1 MMLNRYLL
9 DFLCFADEAGTR
21 LSLETQESVNRLQLW
36 LVTSGVFVLLILVIF
51 QTVSESRRRRTQA
64 GEEQKKAENEADRIR
79 ANATQQAQ
87 TEAERILANAREKA
101 ELTKAHAE
109 QEIAVM
115 MKDAQVRAKEAA
127 LAAKDAFE
135 ATLAERRQEL
145 ARTEERL
152 SQKEDKVDNKLTQL
166 QERLSDLDRREAES
180 RQKTERLAQRE
191 QELQTIAAKQLE
203 ELHRIS
209 GLSAEEARQ
218 MILTQLEGTLQSER
232 AQLIRRYQEENRQML
247 ANEGQKI
254 MVEAM
259 QRYAGDCTYE
269 RTTSLVPLPNDEMKG
284 RIIGREGRNI
294 RTIEAATGASIL
306 IDDTP
311 QAVVISCFDPVRREI
326 ARQTMEKLVQD
337 GRIHPARVEDIVN
350 KTKKEIEASILKA
363 GHETVEN
370 LGITNLR
377 PNLVEL
383 VGRLKYRF
391 SFGQNVLA
399 HSIEVATMM
408 GAIAA
413 NIGLD
418 EAQARRAG
426 LLHDIGK
433 AVDHE
438 VEGSHALIGADLLR
452 RAGELPVIVNA
463 VAAHHEDTEK
473 TSLLAEL
480 VQICDTISA
489 GRPGARAET
498 TELYLKRLEDLEK
511 IGSSFAGVESCYAIQ
526 AGRELRVLVH
536 PEKVTEDQATVMAH
550 DLAERIER
558 EMRYPGQ
565 IRVAVI
571 RETRAIEYAK

>member
-1 MMLNRYLL
+1 MLSKYLFQAL
-9 DFLCFADEAGTR
+9 VLMDISASP
-21 LSLETQESVNRLQLW
+21 LSASTQESVNRLQLW
-36 LVTSGVFVLLILVIF
+36 LVTGGVFLLLILTIF
-51 QTVSESRRRRTQA
+51 QTFTESRRRKAQQS
-64 GEEQKKAENEADRIR
+64 EERRKAEGEADRIL
-79 ANATQQAQ
+79 ATATRQAT
-87 TEAERILANAREKA
+87 TEAERILASAQERA
-101 ELTKAHAE
+101 EQSKAHAA
-109 QEIAVM
+109 QEIEVM
-115 MKDAQVRAKEAA
+115 MKDAQVRAKEAVM
-127 LAAKDAFE
+127 AAKDAFE
-135 ATLAERRQEL
+135 ASLAERRQEL
-145 ARTEERL
+145 SRNEARL
-152 SQKEDKVDNKLTQL
+152 AQKEDNVDLKLTQL
-166 QERLSDLDRREAES
+166 QERLSDLDRREAEN
-180 RQKTERLAQRE
+180 RQKIDQLNRRE
-191 QELQTIAAKQLE
+191 QELKALENRQLE
-203 ELHRIS
+203 ELRRIS
-209 GLSAEEARQ
+209 GMTVEEARQ
-218 MILTQLEGTLQSER
+218 RLLEQLEGALQNER
-232 AQLIRRYQEENRQML
+232 AQLIRRYQEENRQTL
-247 ANEGQKI
+247 ILEGQKVMI
-254 MVEAM
+254 EAM

-294 RTIEAATGASIL
+294 RTIEAATGASVL

-350 KTKKEIEASILKA
+350 KIKKEIEASIQKA
-363 GHETVEN
+363 GQEAVAA
-370 LGITNLR
+370 LGIANLR
-377 PNLVEL
+377 PNLVAL

-413 NIGLD
+413 DIGLD
-418 EAQARRAG
+418 EQLARRAG

-438 VEGSHALIGADLLR
+438 VEGSHALIGADLLQ
-452 RAGELPVIVNA
+452 RAGENPLVVNA

-480 VQICDTISA
+480 VQICDTLSA

-498 TELYLKRLEDLEK
+498 TELYLKRLEDLER
-511 IGSSFAGVESCYAIQ
+511 IGNSFAGVESCYAIQ
-526 AGRELRVLVH
+526 AGRELRVLVK
-536 PEKVTEDQATVMAH
+536 PEKVTEAQAAVLAH
-550 DLAERIER
+550 DLAERIEK

-565 IRVAVI
+565 IRVSVI